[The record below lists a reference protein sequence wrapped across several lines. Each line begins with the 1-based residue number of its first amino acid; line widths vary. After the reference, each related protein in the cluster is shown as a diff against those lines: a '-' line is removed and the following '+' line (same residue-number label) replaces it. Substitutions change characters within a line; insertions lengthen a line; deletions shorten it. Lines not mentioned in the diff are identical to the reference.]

1 MSTEPLRA
9 ARRYCCRICLS
20 LLLAQASPAF
30 AEEGQ
35 YRSRVRIDSSTDV
48 GSGAGLSVEELERQI
63 SSIQDSYA
71 RSSAGRHLA
80 RHYVEAGDYAR
91 AIEYYQT
98 ALAAGGLADIAN
110 REMLRELA
118 QVYLLS
124 ENYAE
129 AASTLERAL
138 RIKLVPEAGDYLLL
152 AQSYYRLGRLD
163 RVVRRAW
170 FWILPSSARPWP
182 CTTRRERTPSPSS
195 CCASC

>member
-1 MSTEPLRA
+1 MSTEPLRVT
-9 ARRYCCRICLS
+9 RRYCCRICLS

-35 YRSRVRIDSSTDV
+35 YRSRVRIDSSADV

-91 AIEYYQT
+91 AIEYYRT

-110 REMLRELA
+110 R
-118 QVYLLS
+118 
-124 ENYAE
+124 
-129 AASTLERAL
+129 
-138 RIKLVPEAGDYLLL
+138 
-152 AQSYYRLGRLD
+152 
-163 RVVRRAW
+163 
-170 FWILPSSARPWP
+170 
-182 CTTRRERTPSPSS
+182 
-195 CCASC
+195 